1 MLFHAI
7 KKAPT
12 TKGQTGNVLDSP
24 EGLCSPMKC
33 LTSGFEMGP
42 GVTTS
47 PLSPDLEGL
56 VPSKL
61 NNTSMYGIN
70 VLLQYYLYDKI
81 LDLLVSVNL
90 TYHYAYISDLSTS

>member
-1 MLFHAI
+1 MLADEVLNFWVRDGTRCDHFSI
-7 KKAPT
+7 V
-12 TKGQTGNVLDSP
+12 TGS
-24 EGLCSPMKC
+24 
-33 LTSGFEMGP
+33 
-42 GVTTS
+42 
-47 PLSPDLEGL
+47 EGL

-90 TYHYAYISDLSTS
+90 TCRHAYISDLSTS

>member
-1 MLFHAI
+1 
-7 KKAPT
+7 
-12 TKGQTGNVLDSP
+12 
-24 EGLCSPMKC
+24 MKC

-81 LDLLVSVNL
+81 LDLLVSVNS
-90 TYHYAYISDLSTS
+90 TYHYAYIPDLSTS

>member
-1 MLFHAI
+1 MLADEVLNFWVRDGTRCDHFSI
-7 KKAPT
+7 V
-12 TKGQTGNVLDSP
+12 TGS
-24 EGLCSPMKC
+24 EG
-33 LTSGFEMGP
+33 F
-42 GVTTS
+42 
-47 PLSPDLEGL
+47 

-90 TYHYAYISDLSTS
+90 TYRYAYISDLSTS